1 MKEQRKFEED
11 KALEEVSGEIKS
23 NEEDEHFNKVYD
35 NERKSLD
42 MRNIKPTDFKNNKR
56 VVLPDLDDDTVEI
69 KRNNLKNELRQVV
82 MEYKKEHCDK
92 SGNVLDNNLSKT
104 QLKEIKNLK
113 SRMDKEGLV
122 CGETD
127 KTGKMT
133 LDTLENISKKMEKHI
148 KDDKIRRKSRNWK
161 IS

>member
-1 MKEQRKFEED
+1 
-11 KALEEVSGEIKS
+11 
-23 NEEDEHFNKVYD
+23 
-35 NERKSLD
+35 
-42 MRNIKPTDFKNNKR
+42 
-56 VVLPDLDDDTVEI
+56 
-69 KRNNLKNELRQVV
+69 

-148 KDDKIRRKSRNWK
+148 KDDKILNESQETGKLVKQTYDILGKNSKTWRKY
-161 IS
+161 